1 MGWSQCLNDTR
12 QLSGY
17 TKGFYQSAV
26 FMTRFWSAVTKGL
39 SPYVPG
45 EQPRVPDLIK
55 LNTNEHALA
64 PSPKALQAI
73 ADQAGDALRR
83 YPDPNGSNLVQA
95 IAELEGLSP
104 ENVFVG
110 NGSDEILAHAF
121 QGLLT
126 SADVL
131 ITPDITYSFY
141 PVWANLYGLEHCKVP
156 LSQDFSVDIAG
167 LCRTDGAVLLANP
180 NAPTGMTVEL
190 QELERLISSKSER
203 LVVIDE
209 AYFGFGAA
217 SASQLLGSHQNL
229 LITRSLSKSH
239 ALAGLRV
246 GYALGSRDL
255 IEGLRRIKDSFNSYP
270 LDALAQ
276 VGAEAALRDTDW
288 LNEASRLII
297 ENRAFVSEKLEG
309 LGFVVCP
316 SQANF
321 VFAQHPNISGKL
333 LFDRL
338 RERNIL
344 VRRWDYPR
352 IDNHLRITIG
362 TRDQCT
368 MLVEAFSEM
377 V

>member
-1 MGWSQCLNDTR
+1 
-12 QLSGY
+12 
-17 TKGFYQSAV
+17 
-26 FMTRFWSAVTKGL
+26 MTQFWSAATKGL
-39 SPYVPG
+39 SPYIPG

-55 LNTNEHALA
+55 LNTNEHALT
-64 PSPKALQAI
+64 PSPSALRAI
-73 ADQAGDALRR
+73 ANEYPDALRR
-83 YPDPNGSNLVQA
+83 YPDPNATSLVTA

-110 NGSDEILAHAF
+110 NGSDEILAHTF

-126 SADVL
+126 SAEEL

-141 PVWANLYGLEHCKVP
+141 PVWASLYGMQHHKVP
-156 LSQDFSVDIAG
+156 LKQDFSVDVDG
-167 LCRTDGAVLLANP
+167 LCHTNGAVLLANP

-190 QELERLISSKSER
+190 SELERLISSKPER

-217 SASQLLGSHQNL
+217 SAVQLLGSHQNL
-229 LITRSLSKSH
+229 LLTRSLSKSH

-246 GYALGSRDL
+246 GYALGPTDL
-255 IEGLRRIKDSFNSYP
+255 IEGLHRIKDSFNSYP

-288 LNEASRLII
+288 LSDASRLII
-297 ENRAFVSEKLEG
+297 ENRVFVSEKLEG
-309 LGFVVCP
+309 LGFSVCP

-321 VFAQHPNISGKL
+321 LFAQHPNVSGKV
-333 LFDRL
+333 LFEGL

-352 IDNHLRITIG
+352 SDNYLRITIG
-362 TRDQCT
+362 TKDQCM
-368 MLVEAFSEM
+368 MLVEALSEM